1 MFPSQGIPS
10 PSPSAAEAEAGALWR
25 PDLATGIPEID
36 RQHRELLVQIAELG
50 EAARTGDLPLA
61 ENVLSYL
68 ERYAARH
75 FATEERFMLA
85 YGYPNLETHW
95 SLHMA
100 FASELA
106 RRKAE
111 YAAHRS
117 LATLIA
123 DLGQWM
129 ARWLNEHVLE
139 EDARMA
145 RFLRGHAGAAS
156 SAP

>member
-1 MFPSQGIPS
+1 MS
-10 PSPSAAEAEAGALWR
+10 

-36 RQHRELLVQIAELG
+36 RQHGELLVQIAELG
-50 EAARTGDLPLA
+50 EAARTCDLPLA
-61 ENVLSYL
+61 ENVLAYL
-68 ERYAARH
+68 ERCAATH

-85 YGYPNLETHW
+85 YGYPHLETHW
-95 SLHMA
+95 SLHLA

-111 YAAHRS
+111 YAEHGS
-117 LATLIA
+117 LPTLLA
-123 DLGQWM
+123 DLGLWM
-129 ARWLNEHVLE
+129 DRWLNEHVLD

-145 RFLRGHAGAAS
+145 RFLRGHAGVAT

>member
-1 MFPSQGIPS
+1 MAPS
-10 PSPSAAEAEAGALWR
+10 PSIRSPSPAAAEAEAPWR
-25 PDLATGIPEID
+25 LAVATGIPEID
-36 RQHRELLVQIAELG
+36 RQHRELLVQIAELE
-50 EAARTGDLPLA
+50 EAARAGDLPLA

-68 ERYAARH
+68 ERYAATH

-85 YGYPNLETHW
+85 YGYPGLDTHW

-111 YAAHRS
+111 YASHGS
-117 LATLIA
+117 LTILLA

-129 ARWLNEHVLE
+129 ERWLKEHVRE

>member
-1 MFPSQGIPS
+1 MS
-10 PSPSAAEAEAGALWR
+10 

-36 RQHRELLVQIAELG
+36 RQHGELLAQIAELG

-61 ENVLSYL
+61 ESVLAYL

-85 YGYPNLETHW
+85 YGYPYLETHW

-111 YAAHRS
+111 YAARGS
-117 LATLIA
+117 LAILLA
-123 DLGQWM
+123 DLGLWM
-129 ARWLNEHVLE
+129 DRWLNEHLLD
-139 EDARMA
+139 EDSRMA
-145 RFLRGHAGAAS
+145 RFLRGHAGAAA

>member
-1 MFPSQGIPS
+1 MPACHPSPGIPS
-10 PSPSAAEAEAGALWR
+10 PS
-25 PDLATGIPEID
+25 LATGIPEID

-50 EAARTGDLPLA
+50 EAARTGDLALA
-61 ENVLSYL
+61 EDVLSYL
-68 ERYAARH
+68 ERYAAEH
-75 FATEERFMLA
+75 FATEQRFMLA
-85 YGYPNLETHW
+85 FGYPDLDAHG

-111 YAAHRS
+111 YAEHRS
-117 LATLIA
+117 TSTLLA

-129 ARWLNEHVLE
+129 DRWFREHVLV
-139 EDARMA
+139 EDADMA
-145 RFLRGHAGAAS
+145 RFIRGHAGATA

>member
-1 MFPSQGIPS
+1 MAS
-10 PSPSAAEAEAGALWR
+10 
-25 PDLATGIPEID
+25 DLTTGIPEID
-36 RQHRELLVQIAELG
+36 RQHGELLAQIAELG

-61 ENVLSYL
+61 ENVLAYL
-68 ERYAARH
+68 ERYAATH

-85 YGYPNLETHW
+85 YGYPDLETHW

-111 YAAHRS
+111 YAAHGS
-117 LATLIA
+117 LAILLA
-123 DLGQWM
+123 DLGLWM
-129 ARWLNEHVLE
+129 DRWLNEHVLD
-139 EDARMA
+139 EDFRMA
-145 RFLRGHAGAAS
+145 RFLRGHAGASA

>member
-1 MFPSQGIPS
+1 MSLS
-10 PSPSAAEAEAGALWR
+10 
-25 PDLATGIPEID
+25 PDLTTGIPEID
-36 RQHRELLVQIAELG
+36 RQHGELLEQIDELG

-61 ENVLSYL
+61 ENVLAYL
-68 ERYAARH
+68 ERYAATH

-85 YGYPNLETHW
+85 YGYPDLEAHW

-111 YAAHRS
+111 YAAHGS
-117 LATLIA
+117 LATLLA
-123 DLGQWM
+123 DLGLWM
-129 ARWLNEHVLE
+129 DRWLNEHVLD

-145 RFLRGHAGAAS
+145 RFLRGHVGAS
-156 SAP
+156 ESAP

>member
-1 MFPSQGIPS
+1 MSLPP
-10 PSPSAAEAEAGALWR
+10 A
-25 PDLATGIPEID
+25 LATGIPEID

-61 ENVLSYL
+61 EDVLSYL

-85 YGYPNLETHW
+85 YGYPHLEAHW

-111 YAAHRS
+111 CAAHGS
-117 LATLIA
+117 LAILLA
-123 DLGQWM
+123 ELGLWM
-129 ARWLNEHVLE
+129 DRWLNEHVLD

-145 RFLRGHAGAAS
+145 RFLRGHGGAAS

>member
-1 MFPSQGIPS
+1 M
-10 PSPSAAEAEAGALWR
+10 A
-25 PDLATGIPEID
+25 PDLTTGIPEID
-36 RQHRELLVQIAELG
+36 RQHGELLAQIAELG

-61 ENVLSYL
+61 ENVLAYL
-68 ERYAARH
+68 ERYAATH

-85 YGYPNLETHW
+85 YGYPYLETHW

-111 YAAHRS
+111 YAAHGS
-117 LATLIA
+117 LAILLA
-123 DLGQWM
+123 DLGLWM
-129 ARWLNEHVLE
+129 DRWLNEHVLD
-139 EDARMA
+139 EDFRLA
-145 RFLRGHAGAAS
+145 RFLRGHAGASA